1 MKKSKATDCVHAGAY
16 FDTKTR
22 GIISPVFKASAYDY
36 EDVDVLAYPRYFNT
50 PNQKVVA
57 DKMAILEHTEGALVM
72 SSGMAAISTAL
83 FSMLKT
89 GDHAV
94 FQNDLYG
101 GTHEAII
108 FECEKFQIDYTFV
121 DATNHKE
128 VEKAFQENTK
138 VVYIE
143 TPSNPLLQIID
154 IEAIAKLAKKH
165 KVISIFDN
173 TFASPIN
180 QTPHDFGIDI
190 VTHSGT
196 KYLGGHSD
204 LCCGIITS
212 SKALIGTMWDT
223 AIHFGGSLD
232 ADSCYLLERSLKTL
246 ELRVTRQ
253 NENAQ
258 KLAEFLDAQPYISK
272 VFYPGLVNHENH
284 ELAKKQMHGFGGM
297 LSVDLNMNIEIM
309 EASLDKMKLVKRAIS
324 LGGVETTVSTPVK
337 TSHAKMRPEDRIKC
351 GITATM
357 IRISVGI
364 ESVDDIIGDFDQ
376 AFQ

>member
-1 MKKSKATDCVHAGAY
+1 MKKSKATECVHAGAY
-16 FDTKTR
+16 FDTHTK
-22 GIISPVFKASAYDY
+22 GVVSPVFKASAYDY
-36 EDVDVLAYPRYFNT
+36 EGVDELAYPRYFNT

-57 DKMAILEHTEGALVM
+57 DKMATLEHAEGALVM

-83 FSMLKT
+83 FSVLKT

-101 GTHEAII
+101 GTHQAII
-108 FECEKFQIDYTFV
+108 FECEKFQIKYTFV
-121 DATNHKE
+121 DATNHE
-128 VEKAFQENTK
+128 EIEKAFQANTK
-138 VVYIE
+138 VLYIE

-154 IEAIAKLAKKH
+154 LDAVAKLAKKQ
-165 KVISIFDN
+165 KIITIIDN

-212 SKALIGTMWDT
+212 SHVLVKKMWGT

-258 KLAEFLDAQPYISK
+258 KLAEFLHEQSYIKK
-272 VFYPGLVNHENH
+272 VFYPGLTTHDNH
-284 ELAKKQMHGFGGM
+284 ELAKQQMHGFGGM
-297 LSVDLNMNIEIM
+297 LSVDLNMGIPQM
-309 EASLDKMKLVKRAIS
+309 EFSLDKLKITKRAIS

-337 TSHAKMRPEDRIKC
+337 TSHAKMTPEDREKC

-364 ESVDDIIGDFDQ
+364 ESVEDLIHDFHT
-376 AFQ
+376 AFK